1 MADIAASNRPSLSVY
16 ADRRMLR
23 ILLLG
28 AMSGFPW
35 VLIGSALSLW
45 LKEDGMSRSTI
56 GWASLIFGVYTINFL
71 WAPLI
76 DRIRIPWLTERVGH
90 RKAWILCLQLI
101 ILIALLIWSSLT
113 PSQNLAVVIAVGLAI
128 AICSASQDITI
139 DALRIEQVGRNE
151 SAAMA
156 AGAAMAVVGWWT
168 GYKLGGFIALMISD
182 MLQNSGVENYWQVTF
197 QILTALIVMMNVLL
211 LLIPEA
217 SWRERQAA
225 QAKDQAD
232 FSAHIGSHE
241 RGLIAW
247 LGSTIVAPFLS
258 FFRQNGISV
267 ALSILGF
274 IFLFKLGEAFVG
286 KMSIIFYKEVG
297 FSKSDIA
304 IYSKGLGWVV
314 TVVFTLI
321 GGWFAVKQGIVKAL
335 LLAGI
340 AMAATNLMFSLM
352 AWSSEPSILLFA
364 AAVLV
369 DDVTASIATV
379 IFVTFISLLVDRTYT
394 ATQYALLASLG
405 TAGRTLLAASS
416 GAMVDFLDGDWGL
429 FFVITALMV
438 IPSLV
443 LLMLVRKRFSD
454 IEAEQ
459 RNTPSIDTA
468 API

>member
-1 MADIAASNRPSLSVY
+1 MSDLAASNRPSLSVY

-76 DRIRIPWLTERVGH
+76 DRIRIPWLTERIGQ
-90 RKAWILCLQLI
+90 RKAWILSLQLI
-101 ILIALLIWSSLT
+101 MVLALLIWSTLS
-113 PSQNLAVVIAVGLAI
+113 PAQNLALVIAVGLAI
-128 AICSASQDITI
+128 AISSASQDITI
-139 DALRIEQVGRNE
+139 DALRIEQVGRHE

-156 AGAAMAVVGWWT
+156 AGAAVAVVGWWT

-182 MLQNSGVENYWQVTF
+182 ALQNSGIEDYWQVTF
-197 QILTALIVMMNVLL
+197 QILAILIVFMNALL

-217 SWRERQAA
+217 SWRERAAA
-225 QAKDQAD
+225 QSKDQA
-232 FSAHIGSHE
+232 AIGATIGSGE
-241 RGLIAW
+241 RGLVAW
-247 LGSTIVAPFLS
+247 LGSTVIAPFLS
-258 FFRQNGISV
+258 FFRQNGVSV

-286 KMSIIFYKEVG
+286 KMSIIFYKEIG

-321 GGWFAVKQGIVKAL
+321 GGWFAVNQGIVKAL

-340 AMAATNLMFSLM
+340 AMASTNLMFSLM
-352 AWSSEPSILLFA
+352 AWTSEPSILLFA
-364 AAVLV
+364 LAVLI

-438 IPSLV
+438 IPSLI
-443 LLMLVRKRFSD
+443 LLVLVRKRFSD
-454 IEAEQ
+454 IESDRGTWQA
-459 RNTPSIDTA
+459 TG
-468 API
+468 

>member
-1 MADIAASNRPSLSVY
+1 MTQTARADSAPLNVY
-16 ADRRMLR
+16 ADRRMLC

-45 LKEDGMSRSTI
+45 LKEEGLSRSTI
-56 GWASLIFGVYTINFL
+56 GFASLIFGVYSINFL

-76 DRIRIPWLTERVGH
+76 DRIRIPFLTERVGH
-90 RKAWILCLQLI
+90 RKAWIFTLQSIIVVSMLLWANLNPVENLALI
-101 ILIALLIWSSLT
+101 IAI
-113 PSQNLAVVIAVGLAI
+113 GLAI
-128 AICSASQDITI
+128 AISSASQDITI
-139 DALRIEQVGRNE
+139 DALRIEQVGRHE

-156 AGAAMAVVGWWT
+156 AGAAVAVVGWWT
-168 GYKLGGFIALMISD
+168 GYKLGGFVALLTAEY
-182 MLQNSGVENYWQVTF
+182 LQNRGIENYWPITF
-197 QILTALIVMMNVLL
+197 QILAVLVLLMNALL
-211 LLIPEA
+211 LLVPEA

-225 QAKDQAD
+225 QARDQAT
-232 FSAHIGSHE
+232 FGRHLGGE
-241 RGLIAW
+241 RSLFAW
-247 LGSTIVAPFLS
+247 LGSTVIAPFAS
-258 FFRQNGISV
+258 FFRLNGVKV
-267 ALSILGF
+267 ALAILGF
-274 IFLFKLGEAFVG
+274 IFLFKIGEAFVG

-314 TVVFTLI
+314 TVIFTLI
-321 GGWFAVKQGIVKAL
+321 GGWFAVRQGIVRAL

-340 AMAATNLMFSLM
+340 AMAATNLMFTLM
-352 AWSSEPSILLFA
+352 AWTQEPSAWLFA

-405 TAGRTLLAASS
+405 TAGRTVLAATS
-416 GAMVDFLDGDWGL
+416 GWMVDSLDGDWGL
-429 FFVITALMV
+429 FFIITALMV
-438 IPSLV
+438 IPSLI
-443 LLMLVRKRFSD
+443 LLWFIRERFER

-459 RNTPSIDTA
+459 ESDTLA
-468 API
+468 TCH